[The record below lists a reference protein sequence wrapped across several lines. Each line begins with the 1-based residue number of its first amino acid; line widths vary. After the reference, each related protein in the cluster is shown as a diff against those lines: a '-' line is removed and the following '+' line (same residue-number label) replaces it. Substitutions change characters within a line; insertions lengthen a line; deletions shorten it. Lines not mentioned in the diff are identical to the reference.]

1 MSRSTLFRRAT
12 LILASVAVAGALSA
26 APASA
31 QPLPDAARG
40 IGELQALAADVS
52 PVASNAVNQLLGASV
67 FVPKDVLE
75 FGLTTPQDFM
85 YPSPTLGC
93 GVADEPATVTL
104 ASAQAGP
111 NLFPQITAGQLR
123 FQAIPAYVAIPQ
135 SSDLSVAWINLNT
148 FQGGIVKLDDRLPII
163 NTPLLSKIVDT
174 GAGTVLATMFG
185 TVSYPGNVNCTVVPT
200 VGTFTS

>member
-1 MSRSTLFRRAT
+1 MFRSTLFRRAT
-12 LILASVAVAGALSA
+12 MVLASAAVACTLSTS
-26 APASA
+26 PASA

-40 IGELQALAADVS
+40 IGELQALAAEMS

-75 FGLTTPQDFM
+75 LGLTTPQDFM

-111 NLFPQITAGQLR
+111 NLFPPITAGQLR

-174 GAGTVLATMFG
+174 GAGTVLGTMFG
-185 TVSYPGNVNCTVVPT
+185 TVSYPGDVNCTVVPT